1 MVAAGAA
8 TAGVD
13 AGSPVGEMV
22 AGGKVAL
29 TVGAM
34 AGERMALEAKVG
46 VVGERAGGDA
56 GSPVGEMVA
65 VGRVEMVDPLV
76 ACAEEMG

>member
-8 TAGVD
+8 TAGV
-13 AGSPVGEMV
+13 
-22 AGGKVAL
+22 
-29 TVGAM
+29 
-34 AGERMALEAKVG
+34 
-46 VVGERAGGDA
+46 DA

>member
-1 MVAAGAA
+1 MREL
-8 TAGVD
+8 TANERAVLAHIVVD
-13 AGSPVGEMV
+13 PDEWWSHANSVV
-22 AGGKVAL
+22 KVDHEA
-29 TVGAM
+29 
-34 AGERMALEAKVG
+34 ALEAKVG

>member
-1 MVAAGAA
+1 MVAAVAA
-8 TAGVD
+8 TAGV
-13 AGSPVGEMV
+13 
-22 AGGKVAL
+22 
-29 TVGAM
+29 
-34 AGERMALEAKVG
+34 
-46 VVGERAGGDA
+46 DA